1 MRKVCSKSKYR
12 DNELT
17 LTIYLAYKAY
27 GYKLWLSTI

>member
-17 LTIYLAYKAY
+17 LTIYLAYKAE
-27 GYKLWLSTI
+27 GYTSWLSTV